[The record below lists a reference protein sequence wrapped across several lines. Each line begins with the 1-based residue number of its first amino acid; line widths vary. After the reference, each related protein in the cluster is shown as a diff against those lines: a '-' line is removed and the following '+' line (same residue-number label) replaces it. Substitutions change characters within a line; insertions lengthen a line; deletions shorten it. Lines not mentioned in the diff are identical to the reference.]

1 MKKSIYVDCKY
12 GISGDMFVSAM
23 IDAFYPESLT
33 IFKNYNS
40 LLDRNFGISADLK
53 EVIKN
58 GIKGFAINVK
68 EPNVRFRHFKDFEKA
83 ILGLEIAKEV
93 KDLALEILSYL
104 TEAESRVHG
113 KDFSNVHFH
122 EIGSL
127 DTLLDAVIAAGLVKE
142 LEVEYVFSSSISIGS
157 GEVHTEHGIFSVPAP
172 ATVELLKGMP
182 IGGTELK
189 GEVTTPTGASILR
202 ALKPQFFLP
211 DGFYLENVGYGFG
224 QKEFQHPNVLRIL
237 SGWVDENELESLI
250 EVSVNLDDITPQV
263 IATMISE
270 LLVKG
275 AIDAWSESIIMKKGR
290 PAFKLCF
297 LCYEKDLDE
306 LVKLVFKETTTL
318 GVRYHRVLRQKIK
331 REIKKVET
339 SFGEVSIK
347 VSHLKDGVKVSAE
360 YDECVELAKKFGLP
374 TNEVKRRIEHEC
386 AEKILK
392 ERGQGFT

>member
-1 MKKSIYVDCKY
+1 MKKSIYIDCRY

-23 IDAFYPESLT
+23 VAAFYPESLT

-40 LLDRNFGISADLK
+40 LLNRNFGVSADLK
-53 EVIKN
+53 EVTKN
-58 GIKGFAINVK
+58 GIKGFALDVK
-68 EPNVRFRHFKDFEKA
+68 EPDIRFKHLKQFEEA
-83 ILGLEIAKEV
+83 ISGLEIATDV
-93 KDLALEILSYL
+93 KDLALEILNNIG
-104 TEAESRVHG
+104 EAESRVHG
-113 KDFSNVHFH
+113 KDFSQLHFH

-142 LEVEYVFSSSISIGS
+142 LKIEYVFSSIVSVGS

-224 QKEFQHPNVLRIL
+224 QKEFQHPNFLRIL
-237 SGWVDENELESLI
+237 SGWVDEKEFESLI

-263 IATMISE
+263 VATVISE
-270 LLVKG
+270 LLFKG

-290 PAFKLCF
+290 PAFKVCF
-297 LCYEKDLDE
+297 LCYEKDLEE
-306 LVKLVFKETTTL
+306 LIELVFKETTTL

-331 REIKKVET
+331 RELQKVET

-347 VSHLKDGVKVSAE
+347 VSHLKDGIKVSAE

-374 TNEVKRRIEHEC
+374 TNEIKRRIEHEC

-392 ERGQGFT
+392 NRDQGLT